1 LSRIDDGAVS
11 MTAAYIH
18 LVVVHLPVV
27 GSLFVAAWLAL
38 GHFLKSDLL
47 LKIGYGTLVVLAL
60 FGIAAYYSGPSA
72 YEQLEAELAASKP
85 WVEQHAVIGRAA
97 FMLLIVTAALA
108 VQALLQFLQEE
119 PPATWLRRT
128 ILGLVLVLVYLLAW
142 SAHLGGEI
150 RHPEIRDGFS
160 PFPSLDSEAEAAPST
175 DELPADSAG
184 NIQ

>member
-1 LSRIDDGAVS
+1 

-38 GHFLKSDLL
+38 GHFLNNDLL
-47 LKIGYGTLVVLAL
+47 LKISYGTLVVLAL

-72 YEQLEAELAASKP
+72 YEQLEAELASSKP

-97 FMLLIVTAALA
+97 FMLLIVTAVLA
-108 VQALLQFLQEE
+108 FQALLQFLQEE
-119 PPATWLRRT
+119 PPANWLRRT
-128 ILGLVLVLVYLLAW
+128 ILGMTLALVYLLAW

-150 RHPEIRDGFS
+150 RHTEIRDAFS
-160 PFPSLDSEAEAAPST
+160 PFPSLESGGKSPPQTYES
-175 DELPADSAG
+175 PADSVG
-184 NIQ
+184 SIQ